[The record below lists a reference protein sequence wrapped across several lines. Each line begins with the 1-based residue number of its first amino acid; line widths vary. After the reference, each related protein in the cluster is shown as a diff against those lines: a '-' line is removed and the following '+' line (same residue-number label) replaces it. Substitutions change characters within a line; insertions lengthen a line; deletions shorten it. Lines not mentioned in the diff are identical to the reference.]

1 MAAESVLSITSDM
14 PDQTWVYRARLERVV
29 DGDTV
34 DVVVDAGFHGFRRE
48 RLRLL
53 GVNAP
58 EVHGATKAE
67 GAAATEFTRAW
78 FATEAPAEWPLV
90 IQTEK
95 SDAFG
100 RFLAVVWRVS
110 DRSCLNRQLLRAGYA
125 VPFDG

>member
-1 MAAESVLSITSDM
+1 MAAM
-14 PDQTWVYRARLERVV
+14 PERLWVYRASWERVI

-34 DVVVDAGFHGFRRE
+34 DTRVDAGFRNYRRE

-58 EVHGATKAE
+58 EMKGATREAGLAARAYVEAWLAE
-67 GAAATEFTRAW
+67 AELGATDDS
-78 FATEAPAEWPLV
+78 WPL
-90 IQTEK
+90 IIETSK

-110 DRSCLNRQLLRAGYA
+110 DGACLNEALLADGHA
-125 VPFDG
+125 VVDIRG